1 MESQDL
7 PPSPRQIKDAKMAK
21 WLVFGLRAASSL
33 IWGDGP
39 LLFDGGEGESGKF
52 SHANIYFFIWMR
64 LVLQTSV
71 CVRFPV
77 NTLIFLLHFF
87 SVYSLPK
94 QFVSNSPTPV
104 KKTMV
109 RPSERCIP
117 LNLCNSTVFEI

>member
-1 MESQDL
+1 MESQA
-7 PPSPRQIKDAKMAK
+7 PPPPPPIKDGKMAK

-33 IWGDGP
+33 IWGCGP

-94 QFVSNSPTPV
+94 QFGLNSPSPV

-109 RPSERCIP
+109 RPLERCIP
-117 LNLCNSTVFEI
+117 LNLRNCIVFEI